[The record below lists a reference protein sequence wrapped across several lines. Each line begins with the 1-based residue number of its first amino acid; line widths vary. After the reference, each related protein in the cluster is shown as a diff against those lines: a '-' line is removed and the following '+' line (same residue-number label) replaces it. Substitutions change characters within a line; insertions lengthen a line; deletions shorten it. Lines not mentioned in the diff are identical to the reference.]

1 MKTTSALEA
10 YHKHLKANFGLHPKF
25 NKFFSLL
32 QHEQEKTIS
41 KPRDLANCVPPTK
54 PTTRSTLFTK
64 AIQGAAKHKYKAS
77 ELKQQLEL
85 IATTLLE
92 GAKMKREKKEE

>member
-1 MKTTSALEA
+1 M
-10 YHKHLKANFGLHPKF
+10 HK
-25 NKFFSLL
+25 
-32 QHEQEKTIS
+32 QEKTIF
-41 KPRDLANCVPPTK
+41 KLRDLANCVSPTK

-85 IATTLLE
+85 IATALLE
-92 GAKMKREKKEE
+92 GAKMKKGKKGEEFCNIFDYSLLGN